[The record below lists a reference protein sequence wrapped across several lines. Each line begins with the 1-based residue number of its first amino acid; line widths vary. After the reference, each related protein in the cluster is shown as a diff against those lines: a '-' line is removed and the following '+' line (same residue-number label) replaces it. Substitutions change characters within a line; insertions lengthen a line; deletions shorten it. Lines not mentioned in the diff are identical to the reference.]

1 MNVYLAL
8 PSMLRIIA
16 QCALNTAKALGA
28 LSLLGSLATVSAQ
41 TAAPT
46 SAVATPPSAPVE
58 EPSTTI
64 LSDTLRYDDSKKEST
79 FTGKVVMT
87 RGLLTLSSDVL
98 SMREDSEGYQYGIAT
113 ADPGKRVFIRQV
125 RPENF
130 EVLEGVGLK
139 ADYDGKNETFDL
151 IGQAVVTRYICGK
164 HFDTVSGQQ
173 VRYNQKTDVYQAFSG
188 PDSFNPDG
196 RVRSV
201 AQPKARTEAAIAA
214 CRAAQANNPPP
225 TLMPSSP
232 PMVAPSR

>member
-1 MNVYLAL
+1 MIFNRHFLSFRSLIV
-8 PSMLRIIA
+8 
-16 QCALNTAKALGA
+16 
-28 LSLLGSLATVSAQ
+28 LSLLGLSWSTHAQ
-41 TAAPT
+41 TPT
-46 SAVATPPSAPVE
+46 AQPVAPVE

-64 LSDTLRYDDSKKEST
+64 LSDTLRYDDTKREST

-87 RGLLTLSSDVL
+87 RGFLTLSSDVL
-98 SMREDSEGYQYGIAT
+98 SMREDSEGHQYGVAT

-201 AQPKARTEAAIAA
+201 AQPKARTEAAVAA
-214 CRAAQANNPPP
+214 CRAAQAINPTP
-225 TLMPSSP
+225 TLIPASP
-232 PMVAPSR
+232 PVVSPSR

>member
-1 MNVYLAL
+1 MSQSMIFKLAL
-8 PSMLRIIA
+8 PFL
-16 QCALNTAKALGA
+16 CTLT
-28 LSLLGSLATVSAQ
+28 LLGSVAHAQ
-41 TAAPT
+41 AQPAAST
-46 SAVATPPSAPVE
+46 SAVVAAPAAPVE

-64 LSDTLRYDDSKKEST
+64 LSDTLRYDDTKKEST

-87 RGLLTLSSDVL
+87 RGLLTLSSDTL
-98 SMREDSEGYQYGIAT
+98 AMREDAEGHQYGIAT
-113 ADPGKRVFIRQV
+113 ANPGKRVFIRQV

-201 AQPKARTEAAIAA
+201 AQPKARTEAAVAA
-214 CRAAQANNPPP
+214 CRAAQANTPAPS
-225 TLMPSSP
+225 LMPASP
-232 PMVAPSR
+232 PLVAPRP

>member
-1 MNVYLAL
+1 MIFDSHFLSFRRL
-8 PSMLRIIA
+8 I
-16 QCALNTAKALGA
+16 A
-28 LSLLGSLATVSAQ
+28 LSLLGLSCTAHAQ
-41 TAAPT
+41 TPT
-46 SAVATPPSAPVE
+46 AQPLTPVE

-64 LSDTLRYDDSKKEST
+64 LSDTLRYDDTKREST

-98 SMREDSEGYQYGIAT
+98 SMREDSEGHQYGVAT
-113 ADPGKRVFIRQV
+113 ADAGKRVFIRQV

-139 ADYDGKNETFDL
+139 ANYDGKNETFDL

-214 CRAAQANNPPP
+214 CRAAQANNPAPALTPATPP
-225 TLMPSSP
+225 VVS
-232 PMVAPSR
+232 PSR

>member
-1 MNVYLAL
+1 MSQSMIFKLAL
-8 PSMLRIIA
+8 PFL
-16 QCALNTAKALGA
+16 CALT
-28 LSLLGSLATVSAQ
+28 LLGSVAHAQVQPATS
-41 TAAPT
+41 T
-46 SAVATPPSAPVE
+46 SAAATAPVAPVE

-64 LSDTLRYDDSKKEST
+64 LSDTLRYDDTKKEST

-87 RGLLTLSSDVL
+87 RGLLTLSSDTL
-98 SMREDSEGYQYGIAT
+98 AMREDAEGNQYGIAT

-139 ADYDGKNETFDL
+139 ANYDGKNETFDL

-214 CRAAQANNPPP
+214 CRAAQANTPAPA
-225 TLMPSSP
+225 LMPASP
-232 PMVAPSR
+232 PLVAPRP

>member
-1 MNVYLAL
+1 MSQSMIFKFAL
-8 PSMLRIIA
+8 PFL
-16 QCALNTAKALGA
+16 CKLLF
-28 LSLLGSLATVSAQ
+28 LGSVASAQ
-41 TAAPT
+41 AQIAAAPAN
-46 SAVATPPSAPVE
+46 SASAAPVTPVE
-58 EPSTTI
+58 EPSTMI
-64 LSDTLRYDDSKKEST
+64 LSDTLRYDDTKKEST

-98 SMREDSEGYQYGIAT
+98 AMREDAEGNQYGIAT

-139 ADYDGKNETFDL
+139 ADYNGKNETFDL

-201 AQPKARTEAAIAA
+201 AQPKARTEAAVAA
-214 CRAAQANNPPP
+214 CRAAQADNP
-225 TLMPSSP
+225 TQLFMPVSP
-232 PMVAPSR
+232 PAVAPRP

>member
-1 MNVYLAL
+1 MIFKLAL
-8 PSMLRIIA
+8 P
-16 QCALNTAKALGA
+16 K
-28 LSLLGSLATVSAQ
+28 LLTLILLASAATAQ
-41 TAAPT
+41 TQPAAPANGAT
-46 SAVATPPSAPVE
+46 TPPTAPLE
-58 EPSTTI
+58 EPSTMI
-64 LSDTLRYDDSKKEST
+64 LSDTLRYDDTKKEST

-87 RGLLTLSSDVL
+87 RGLLTLSSDTL
-98 SMREDSEGYQYGIAT
+98 AMREDAEGNQFGIAT

-214 CRAAQANNPPP
+214 CRAAQVNTPALTPA
-225 TLMPSSP
+225 SP
-232 PMVAPSR
+232 PAVAPRP